1 MIHSVPVCFSR
12 LRVVLFQVFTV
23 LLLGF
28 TLFLAPACYAQT
40 STTTTS
46 GTVIIKS
53 GDAWEFWDKATE
65 PPTSAT
71 WATGRSPLGYQPAIS
86 SYPITTTV
94 ASTSVAAGRAFI
106 AFRKTFPVPTNYWNS
121 YFVLRYRRDD
131 GISIFLNQ
139 RLIVRDNLSNSNY
152 KDSLGRT
159 ASQPVTTVD
168 SNWYSVTIPG
178 THLFYY
184 GWDYTNPITI
194 LATVHQETNSD
205 ADLFFDLEL
214 VQYSYGS
221 NAPLTATPLPIR
233 AGDEWETQNTR
244 TYPRNGPP
252 WWPLS
257 RYKNSVSYDDYNKNP
272 DLTKDNWRVM
282 KTTGN
287 PARVGFGYPG
297 DTNPATT
304 PVTSLTTYGV
314 VPVPVAMPFGD
325 VSNATYF
332 SFMPYQQVIFR
343 KKVLINNLIDWAS
356 FNLKLTDD
364 PNEHIVFINDT
375 FAYRKKPL
383 AAATTSA
390 LTYGAFIGSSD
401 EAKNNPLPLQLFKTG
416 ENLVEVIAV
425 NPDYLPAKSAFNLEL
440 TGNPARAYAPVASR
454 VQSQTAFVGQ
464 AFSYTVPA
472 FSDNNVE
479 SLTYSLNG
487 TLPSGLTYT
496 TTSRNIVETVTATGA
511 TGLTYTATTRVI
523 TGIPSTTGITS
534 LTISATDPGGLSAV
548 TAFTISVLDPPKLLR
563 GPYLQNATTSGMTF
577 RFRSDV
583 ACVGR
588 VSWDNRNAG
597 SGYTDEDSARIDHV
611 VSLTGLL
618 PYNYQF
624 SYTIGCTNGAIL
636 DNNPANY
643 FRAAPPSGANTKTR
657 IWSLGD
663 FGIGTTRQT
672 NVRKAFENYVKSIDN
687 PDINLWLWL
696 GDNSYE
702 GTDPEFQ
709 KYVFSR
715 DTVASPFAYGNSRF
729 MRQTPIYAVPGNHD
743 YLGGETRTT
752 HKIPYFD
759 LISPPTK
766 GEAGGVA
773 SGKKEYYSFNYNN
786 IHFVALDSYGFEA
799 GTGHQR
805 IFDPAGPQ
813 ITWLKK
819 DLAAAHTDNTIK
831 WIVAFW
837 HHPPYSRGTH
847 NTDTA
852 ADLIEI
858 RQNIIPI
865 LEQYRVDLVMN
876 GHSHVY
882 ERSGLMRG
890 LVGDGN
896 TYNPA
901 TNRPADAANAK
912 TTGKFDGSANSCF
925 YVKNSKIPLT
935 QHEGTVYVVN
945 GSGGAGGNVQATWP
959 HPAMVTAYNT
969 KGVSMYLEVDGGRLD
984 AKAIDEDGKI
994 IDQFTIYKD
1003 ICPPTLPQGI
1013 TCNCGGKTL
1022 TPPPALS
1029 LITPGFDCKTGSL
1042 TFVTAGGDGSKIEY
1056 QIAGQT
1062 SWTATATTRVSNLTA
1077 LLGNPATSGSLTLLT
1092 RQSSTTLTGIF
1103 DVRSFCPPVVPIST
1117 TLTVLVPTY
1126 NCQTGAIV
1134 LNPTGGNG
1142 SPITFSTPGIQRSN
1156 PVSASGTVEAGVRND
1171 AKTLTITAT
1180 QNGTGNTATTV
1191 SYVFDLKAACS
1202 GSGRG
1207 GVTDDDGLQI
1217 TVFGNPTTDAT
1228 VDIDIRGAGGRPLR
1242 LQLTDAQGKVWT
1254 NLTLKSARAVERQ
1267 TVTLGRSAGVYV
1279 LTVSTDGEKET
1290 VKIVRE

>member
-1 MIHSVPVCFSR
+1 MIQSVSVHFAR
-12 LRVVLFQVFTV
+12 HRVVLFRVFTA
-23 LLLGF
+23 LLVGF
-28 TLFLAPACYAQT
+28 TAFLAPASHAQT
-40 STTTTS
+40 STTATS
-46 GTVIIKS
+46 GTVLVKS
-53 GDAWEFWDKATE
+53 GDMWEFWDKGTE

-94 ASTSVAAGRAFI
+94 ASTSVAAGRAFV
-106 AFRKTFPVPTNYWNS
+106 AFKKTFPVPANCWNS

-131 GISIFLNQ
+131 GISVFLNQ

-184 GWDYTNPITI
+184 GDYNNPITI
-194 LATVHQETNSD
+194 LATVHQEANSD

-221 NAPLTATPLPIR
+221 NTALTATLLPIR

-244 TYPRNGPP
+244 TYPRNSLF

-257 RYKNSVSYDDYNKNP
+257 SYKNSVSYEYNKNP
-272 DLTKDNWRVM
+272 DLAKDNWRIM

-287 PARVGFGYPG
+287 PARIGFGYPG

-325 VSNATYF
+325 VSNPAYF

-343 KKVLINNLIDWAS
+343 KKILINNLTDWAS

-383 AAATTSA
+383 PATIAPT
-390 LTYGAFIGSSD
+390 LTYGAFIGSLD
-401 EAKNNPLPLQLFKTG
+401 EATNNPLSPQLFKTG

-425 NPDYLPAKSAFNLEL
+425 NPYYLPAKSAFNLEL
-440 TGNPARAYAPVASR
+440 SGNPAGAYAPIASQ

-479 SLTYSLNG
+479 SLTYKLTG
-487 TLPSGLTYT
+487 TLPAGLSYT
-496 TTSRNIVETVTATGA
+496 TTSRIIVETVTATGA
-511 TGLTYTATTRVI
+511 TGLTYTATTHTI
-523 TGIPSTTGITS
+523 TGTPTTTGVFA
-534 LTISATDPGGLSAV
+534 LTVSATDPGGLSAV
-548 TAFTISVLDPPKLLR
+548 TTFSITVLNPPKLLR

-577 RFRSDV
+577 RFRTDV

-588 VSWDNRNAG
+588 VSWDNRNAD

-611 VSLTGLL
+611 VSVTRLS
-618 PYNYQF
+618 PYYSQF
-624 SYTIGCTNGAIL
+624 TYTIGCNNGAIL

-643 FRAAPPSGANTKTR
+643 FQKAPQPGTNQKTR
-657 IWSLGD
+657 IWSLAD

-672 NVRKAFENYVKSIDN
+672 NVKKAFENYVKSIGN

-696 GDNSYE
+696 GDIAYDSNE
-702 GTDPEFQ
+702 PELQRF
-709 KYVFSR
+709 VFSR
-715 DTVASPFAYGNSRF
+715 DSVANPYAYGNSRF
-729 MRQTPIYAVPGNHD
+729 LRQTPIYAVPGNHD
-743 YLGGETRTT
+743 YPTGESRTT
-752 HKIPYFD
+752 HKVPYFD
-759 LISPPTK
+759 MISPPTK

-773 SGKKEYYSFNYNN
+773 SGKEEYYSFNYNN
-786 IHFVALDSYGFEA
+786 IHVVALDSYGFEA

-813 ITWLKK
+813 VTWLKK
-819 DLAAAHTDNTIK
+819 DLAAAQTDPNIK
-831 WIVAFW
+831 WIIAIW

-858 RQNIIPI
+858 RQNLIPV

-882 ERSGLMRG
+882 ERTGLMRG

-896 TYNPA
+896 TYNLA

-912 TTGKFDGSANSCF
+912 ATGKFDGSANSCF
-925 YVKNSKIPLT
+925 YVKSSQTPLA
-935 QHEGTVYVVN
+935 QHEGTIYVVN
-945 GSGGAGGNVQATWP
+945 GSGGAGGNSQATWP
-959 HPAMVTAYNT
+959 HPAMVTAYNA
-969 KGVSMYLEVDGGRLD
+969 KGASMYLEVDGGRLD
-984 AKAIDEDGKI
+984 AKTIDEDGKI
-994 IDQFTIYKD
+994 VDQFTMFKD
-1003 ICPPTLPQGI
+1003 TCPPTLPQGI
-1013 TCNCGGKTL
+1013 TCTCGGRTL

-1029 LITPGFDCKTGSL
+1029 LLSPGFDCKTGSL
-1042 TFVTAGGDGSKIEY
+1042 TFVTAGGDSSPIEY
-1056 QIAGQT
+1056 QLAGQT
-1062 SWTATATTRVSNLTA
+1062 NWTVTATARVSNLTA

-1103 DVRSFCPPVVPIST
+1103 DARSFCPPVIPIST
-1117 TLTVLVPTY
+1117 TLTVLAPTY

-1134 LNPTGGNG
+1134 LNTSGGNG
-1142 SPITFSTPGIQRSN
+1142 SPITFSTPGIQRSS
-1156 PVSASGTVEAGVRND
+1156 PTSTSGTVEAGVRND

-1180 QNGTGNTATTV
+1180 QSGTGTTVTTV
-1191 SYVFDLKAACS
+1191 SYVFDLKAACL
-1202 GSGRG
+1202 GKGRE
-1207 GVTDDDGLQI
+1207 GVDNPDDLQI

-1228 VDIDIRGAGGRPLR
+1228 VDVEIRGAEGQPLR
-1242 LQLTDAQGKVWT
+1242 VQLTDTQGKIWT
-1254 NLTLKSARAVERQ
+1254 NHSLKSARSVERQ
-1267 TVTLGRSAGVYV
+1267 TVTLGRSAGVYL
-1279 LTVSTDGEKET
+1279 LTVSSEGKRET